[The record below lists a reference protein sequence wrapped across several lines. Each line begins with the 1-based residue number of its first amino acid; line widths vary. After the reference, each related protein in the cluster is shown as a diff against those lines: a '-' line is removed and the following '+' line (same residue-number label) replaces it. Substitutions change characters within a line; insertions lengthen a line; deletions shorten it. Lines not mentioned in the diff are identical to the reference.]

1 MGRRAARRKGHAM
14 LPCPVT
20 LTRIADLQ
28 ALGVDT
34 IIDVRSPAEY
44 AEDHLPGAINL
55 PVLDDD
61 QRARVGT
68 IYKQQ
73 SPFAAR
79 KLGAALIAANA
90 ARHLQGP
97 LAGMPGGW
105 QPLVYCWR
113 GGQRSGSLALILAQ
127 VGWRVSVLQGGWKA
141 WRRLVHAALYEAECP
156 APVILL
162 DGDTGTAKT
171 ALLARIAALGA
182 QVIDLE
188 GLARHR
194 GSIFGALPEGQ
205 PAQKAFESALA
216 QQLARLDPT
225 RPVLIEAESAR
236 IGALRL
242 PPTLWKAMQRAPRI
256 EITAPLSARARY
268 LARDYADLAAEPDRL
283 AEQIAG
289 LSPLHPKERIA
300 EWLELARSGALEP
313 LAAGL
318 MLHHYDPRY
327 RRLRQQESADLD
339 ITADSLDA
347 PELCEIARRI
357 CAAMSGRQGF
367 GPS

>member
-1 MGRRAARRKGHAM
+1 M
-14 LPCPVT
+14 LPRPVT

-61 QRARVGT
+61 QRALVGT

-79 KLGAALIAANA
+79 KLGAALVAGNA
-90 ARHLQGP
+90 ARHLQEA
-97 LAGMPGGW
+97 LAAKPGGW

-141 WRRLVHAALYEAECP
+141 WRRLVHATLYEAEFP
-156 APVILL
+156 APVVVL
-162 DGDTGTAKT
+162 DGNTGTAKT
-171 ALLARIAALGA
+171 ALLAQVGA
-182 QVIDLE
+182 QGGQVIDLE
-188 GLARHR
+188 GLACHR
-194 GSIFGALPEGQ
+194 GSIFGARPEGQ

-216 QQLARLDPT
+216 QTIARLDPA

-242 PPTLWKAMQRAPRI
+242 PPTLWKAMRRAPRI
-256 EITAPLSARARY
+256 EITAPLAARAQY
-268 LARDYADLAAEPDRL
+268 LARDYADLVADTDRL
-283 AEQIAG
+283 AGRIEA
-289 LSPLHPKERIA
+289 LSPLHARERIA
-300 EWLELARSGALEP
+300 EWLELARSCAYVQ

-318 MLHHYDPRY
+318 MQHHYDPLY
-327 RRLRQQESADLD
+327 RRLRDQAAPQTRIAADG
-339 ITADSLDA
+339 LDA
-347 PELCEIARRI
+347 SALPAIAGQIR
-357 CAAMSGRQGF
+357 AAMAL
-367 GPS
+367 